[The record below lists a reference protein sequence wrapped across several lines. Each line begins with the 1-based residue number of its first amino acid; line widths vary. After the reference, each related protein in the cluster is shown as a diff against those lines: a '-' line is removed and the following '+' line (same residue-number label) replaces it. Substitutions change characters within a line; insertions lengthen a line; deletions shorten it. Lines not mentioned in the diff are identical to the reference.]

1 MLSKQTFSIHYFQ
14 RISPQINTVPGLFNP
29 LAQGL
34 FPGGTILPPVA
45 PVAPTMPMRHRSFT
59 DSESSGYM
67 SFTEDSFLDDPPI
80 QQLGSRLVGQS
91 EMMRIMIENRQ
102 IEESEID
109 VDA

>member
-45 PVAPTMPMRHRSFT
+45 PVAPAMRHRSFT

-80 QQLGSRLVGQS
+80 QQLGSSLVRQS

>member
-1 MLSKQTFSIHYFQ
+1 LLSKQTNLTYFFQ
-14 RISPQINTVPGLFNP
+14 RLSPQITTVPGFFNP

-34 FPGGTILPPVA
+34 FPGRPILPPVA
-45 PVAPTMPMRHRSFT
+45 PVAPAMRHRSFT

-80 QQLGSRLVGQS
+80 QQLGSLLVDQS
-91 EMMRIMIENRQ
+91 EMIRIMVENRE
-102 IEESEID
+102 IEESVID